1 MQAFLD
7 TMKRRGVSFLEML
20 AMEMKVLQLVL
31 SHAHC
36 QLFQTLMVAM
46 YLRFA
51 LKLIKSH
58 QAGQTGAMQPA
69 CHQRHIACDTACKPL
84 KAHEQAFN
92 EYLIFCSVFE
102 HQC

>member
-46 YLRFA
+46 YLRFRDEISA
-51 LKLIKSH
+51 KVTKLTKQVLSNLH
-58 QAGQTGAMQPA
+58 VTASQCMRDSLQA
-69 CHQRHIACDTACKPL
+69 
-84 KAHEQAFN
+84 
-92 EYLIFCSVFE
+92 S
-102 HQC
+102 